1 VCGVI
6 VTASCPTVA
15 WAQPS
20 SVAVAT
26 DLRLQVRAEIERL
39 SSPVRSTRTA
49 AEQALLAFGI
59 DVLPL
64 LPSPDLLT
72 SPSGRQAV
80 RRIRVRLEHDVA
92 EQSVQPTRVS
102 LAGDFTT
109 AQLAK
114 QIEKQTG
121 NAISLQHLS
130 RARLSES
137 TSVSLR
143 DVSFWEAIQ
152 TVEADD
158 LSVAFEKETGLFALR
173 PGAAEMPES
182 VSIIDRAFRIDASA
196 LTPRA
201 VGDDDDEGL
210 LLSSQLRVLCE
221 PRLRPLFLK
230 YQTSDFELA
239 TSDSKTFIEPFN
251 SGASIEVPLGNGGRE
266 ATLSLSFPASD
277 AAAVSASLHGK
288 VNLLV
293 AASEQPISFRELG
306 RSKRVSRRRG
316 GVTVTV
322 DDVDFEGPRPK
333 DYYARIQLRVNY
345 DLGAN
350 AFESHQTWVFHNR
363 VYLVDPDG
371 KQHGPNGGFT
381 TLYQGDGS
389 VGVEYRF
396 DDLATDPSN
405 WEFVYVAPTLL
416 INVEIPINLRNIP
429 IAKVKSKQE

>member
-1 VCGVI
+1 MI
-6 VTASCPTVA
+6 VTVSCPTA
-15 WAQPS
+15 AAAQTS
-20 SVAVAT
+20 SVAAAT

-39 SSPVRSTRTA
+39 SSPARSTRAA
-49 AEQALLAFGI
+49 AEQALLELGT

-72 SPSGRQAV
+72 SPSSRQAV

-92 EQSVQPTRVS
+92 EQSLQPTRVS

-109 AQLAK
+109 ARLAQ

-121 NAISLQHLS
+121 NVISLQHLS
-130 RARLSES
+130 QARLSES

-158 LSVAFEKETGLFALR
+158 LSVAFERETGLFVLQ
-173 PGAAEMPES
+173 PHTPKTIKS
-182 VSIIDRAFRIDASA
+182 VSSFDRAFRIDASA

-201 VGDDDDEGL
+201 VGDDEGI

-239 TSDSKTFIEPFN
+239 MSDSKTAIEPFS

-266 ATLSLSFPASD
+266 ATLSLSFPARD
-277 AAAVSASLHGK
+277 AAANSASLHGR

-306 RSKRVSRRRG
+306 RSKLVSRRRG

-322 DDVDFEGPRPK
+322 DDVDFEGPNPK
-333 DYYARIQLRVNY
+333 DHYARIQLRVNY

-363 VYLVDPDG
+363 VYLVDPEG

-381 TLYQGDGS
+381 TLYQGVGS

-396 DDLATDPSN
+396 KDLATDPHN

-416 INVEIPINLRNIP
+416 INVEIPIELQNIP
-429 IAKVKSKQE
+429 IAKVNSKQE